1 MVREVAPELLLP
13 VLLPPLLSLLL
24 LLPQAATPNDSAA
37 NKQPEA
43 AT

>member
-1 MVREVAPELLLP
+1 MVSVLEP
-13 VLLPPLLSLLL
+13 VLPPPPELPPLFFE

-37 NKQPEA
+37 SRQPEA

>member
-1 MVREVAPELLLP
+1 MVNEVEPVSALLP
-13 VLLPPLLSLLL
+13 VLPPLLSLLL

>member
-13 VLLPPLLSLLL
+13 VLLPPLLFLL

>member
-1 MVREVAPELLLP
+1 MVNEVEPELVLP
-13 VLLPPLLSLLL
+13 VLPPLLSFLL